1 MFVRFRGLKVAR
13 SARLR
18 FVALARVSSREQ
30 EREGFSLD
38 VQVDALRQYA
48 DRVGGEIVRLFRI
61 AETASKADERTT
73 FKELLEYAKRNAHRL
88 DGLLFYKVDRAARNL
103 FDYVELE
110 RLESECGIQF
120 ISVSQPTDNSPAGR
134 MQRRMLASMASFY
147 TEQQSLDVK
156 DGLARRVQNGLFIS
170 RAPFGYRNVRIEG
183 RSLVEIDPVNGPRLR
198 RIFELYAYHHHSLDK
213 LIDALANE
221 GIEFSPSK
229 PRFCRSK
236 LYGILTSRAYIG
248 EVLHKGQW
256 FPGTH
261 EPLVDRATW
270 DRVQFL
276 LGQKIY
282 QTHRLTYGSELIQ
295 CGHCGSPITGELKR
309 KQTKKGEREY
319 IYYRCTHYHRGD
331 HPRIRMTE
339 AEFDEQILA
348 LFDSLRVESE
358 EFREEFRNGL
368 RQMTNWDLGGTRKHC
383 EELKQRHSQVVEQ
396 QDRLLNLRLLDEI
409 GSETYAEKAT
419 KLRDEE
425 TKLRLEM
432 EALTRERYEIADI
445 AIKAFE
451 LSQNLRSQ
459 WVTADYAAKR
469 RILEILCL
477 NFSLDGVSLCPTMR
491 KPFDMLAEGLVW
503 KNSRGERI

>member
-1 MFVRFRGLKVAR
+1 VAK
-13 SARLR
+13 SQGLR

-38 VQVDALRQYA
+38 VQEEALRHYA

-61 AETASKADERTT
+61 AETASKTDERKT
-73 FKELLEYAKRNAHRL
+73 FKELLAYAKQNAHRL

-110 RLESECGIQF
+110 RLESECGLQF
-120 ISVSQPTDNSPAGR
+120 ISVSQPTENTPAGR

-156 DGLARRVQNGLFIS
+156 DGLARRVQNGLFVGK
-170 RAPFGYRNVRIEG
+170 APYGYRNVRVDG
-183 RSLVEIDPVNGPRLR
+183 RSLVEIDPVNGPGLR
-198 RIFELYAYHHHSLDK
+198 RIYELYAYHNHSLDT
-213 LIDALANE
+213 LIEALANE

-236 LYGILTSRAYIG
+236 LYDILTSRAYIG
-248 EVLHKGQW
+248 EVKYRGQW
-256 FPGTH
+256 YPGIH

-295 CGHCGSPITGELKR
+295 CGHCGSPITGESKR

-319 IYYRCTHYHRGD
+319 IYYRCAQYHRGD

-339 AEFDEQILA
+339 AEFDEQILE
-348 LFDSLRVESE
+348 LFDKLRVESD
-358 EFREEFRNGL
+358 EFREEFREGL
-368 RQMTNWDLGGTRKHC
+368 RSLTN
-383 EELKQRHSQVVEQ
+383 EEL
-396 QDRLLNLRLLDEI
+396 RL
-409 GSETYAEKAT
+409 A

-425 TKLRLEM
+425 IKQAHTRIAEQQSQLLDLRLDGEIDSETFAEKATELRDKTAKLRLHL
-432 EALTRERYEIADI
+432 EAADRGRYEIIDI
-445 AIKAFE
+445 AVKAFE
-451 LSQNLRSQ
+451 LSQDLRAQ
-459 WVTADYAAKR
+459 WVTANYTAKR
-469 RILEILCL
+469 RILEITCL
-477 NFSLDGVSLCPTMR
+477 NFSLDGVSLVPEWR

-503 KNSRGERI
+503 KNSRGDWI